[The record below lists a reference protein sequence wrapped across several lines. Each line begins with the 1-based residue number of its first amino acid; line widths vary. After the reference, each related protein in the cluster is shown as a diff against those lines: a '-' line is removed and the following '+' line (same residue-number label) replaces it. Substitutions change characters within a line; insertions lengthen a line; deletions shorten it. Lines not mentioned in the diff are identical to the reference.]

1 MTYQCD
7 HVAVSR
13 LRIPVM
19 SQLTLPQGEENLSV
33 ASGRL
38 NTACA
43 LCFDG
48 SCDTTHALAF
58 DLVLAKLN
66 MSFKI
71 FFF

>member
-19 SQLTLPQGEENLSV
+19 NQLTLPQGEENLSV

-38 NTACA
+38 NTAGA